1 MRKMPENLRI
11 LMSTDTVGGVWT
23 YALQLAIALRCHK
36 VQVVLAT
43 MGAPLSSQQRRQAE
57 QVPDMVICESGF
69 RLEWMEA
76 PWKEVERAG
85 QWLLQLERRYRPDLV
100 HLNHYSH
107 GNLDWQAPR
116 LVVGHSCVLS
126 WWRAVFSEE
135 PPVCYELYRQRV
147 RQGLQGADLVVAPSR
162 AMLSALE
169 YHYGPLP
176 PSTVVHNGRRGMEY
190 PRLKKEPYV
199 LAVGRAWDA
208 AKNLETLAQVAPSL
222 PWPVYLAGERQ
233 HPDGGRTELRH
244 VKVLGQLAPEI
255 LANWYA
261 RASIYALPARY
272 EPFGLSV
279 LEASLAGCAPVIG
292 DIESLRELW
301 DEGAACFIPADDPQA
316 LQDAINTL
324 IDNPDWRGTIAG
336 LAAARARRYTLEGMA
351 ENYLSLYQN
360 LLEGRGSSDAR
371 VPATLA

>member
-1 MRKMPENLRI
+1 
-11 LMSTDTVGGVWT
+11 
-23 YALQLAIALRCHK
+23 
-36 VQVVLAT
+36 
-43 MGAPLSSQQRRQAE
+43 
-57 QVPDMVICESGF
+57 
-69 RLEWMEA
+69 
-76 PWKEVERAG
+76 
-85 QWLLQLERRYRPDLV
+85 
-100 HLNHYSH
+100 
-107 GNLDWQAPR
+107 
-116 LVVGHSCVLS
+116 
-126 WWRAVFSEE
+126 
-135 PPVCYELYRQRV
+135 
-147 RQGLQGADLVVAPSR
+147 
-162 AMLSALE
+162 
-169 YHYGPLP
+169 
-176 PSTVVHNGRRGMEY
+176 MEY

-244 VKVLGQLAPEI
+244 VKILGQLAPEI

>member
-1 MRKMPENLRI
+1 
-11 LMSTDTVGGVWT
+11 MSTDTVGGVWT
-23 YALQLAIALRCHK
+23 YALQLATALRCHG

-43 MGAPLSSQQRRQAE
+43 MGAPLSSQQRCQAE
-57 QVPDMVICESGF
+57 QVPDMVVCESGF

-76 PWKEVERAG
+76 PWVEVERAG
-85 QWLLQLERRYRPDLV
+85 QWLLRLERRYRPDLV

-107 GNLDWQAPR
+107 GNLDWRVPR
-116 LVVGHSCVLS
+116 LVVGHSCVFS
-126 WWRAVFSEE
+126 WWRAVFSEA
-135 PPVCYELYRQRV
+135 PPECYEPYRRRV
-147 RQGLQGADLVVAPSR
+147 RQGLRGADLVVAPSR

-169 YHYGPLP
+169 CHYGPLP
-176 PSTVVHNGRRGMEY
+176 SSTVVYNGRRSMEY

-199 LAVGRAWDA
+199 LAVGRAWDT
-208 AKNLETLAQVAPSL
+208 AKNLGTLAQVAPSL
-222 PWPVYLAGERQ
+222 RWPVYLAGERQ

-244 VKVLGQLAPEI
+244 VKTLGQLAPEI

-292 DIESLRELW
+292 DIDSLRELW
-301 DEGAACFIPADDPQA
+301 DGGAACFIPADDPQA

-324 IDNPDWRGTIAG
+324 IDNPDWRGIIAS
-336 LAAARARRYTLEGMA
+336 LAAARAQRYTLERMA

-360 LLEGRGSSDAR
+360 LLEGCGPSDNADACLSIKT
-371 VPATLA
+371 VCE